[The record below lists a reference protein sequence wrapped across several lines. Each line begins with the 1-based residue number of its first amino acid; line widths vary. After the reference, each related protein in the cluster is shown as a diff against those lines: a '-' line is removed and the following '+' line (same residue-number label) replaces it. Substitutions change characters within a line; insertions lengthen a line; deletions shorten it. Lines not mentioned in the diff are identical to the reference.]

1 MNIKKFI
8 SVAGYTMLQPVSFLC
23 KMQKSKMITE
33 EAHRILASV
42 YAIDKDDLDF
52 IGGGKRAPRLLS
64 DSLNVS
70 FVIPVYNSER
80 FLERCVRSILCQQT
94 SARYEVI
101 CINDGSTDG
110 SLRILERLQS
120 EFPELLRVVSQDNQ
134 GISVTRN
141 RGIELAKGEYIG
153 FLDNDDYVSEGYVE
167 TLWQRRLE
175 TDADMIQIGHLVV
188 NVEGKELSRSTH
200 PDMFIDDD
208 QSEIQENV
216 SGYVWSGIHR
226 KRVFEN
232 LRFPVGFWYEDMITK
247 MLLSRLCKKFAF
259 VHECLY
265 CKTVHANNA
274 SLKLWNGSNSKCID
288 HLFLVTKFA
297 EYGTQTLHLDNS
309 ELGLNVLNELRLL
322 WQRTKGMNLPVREAV
337 FVMGSDLLRR
347 YPVNASSVATRQMRR
362 YAKDFLNGYY
372 WKWEVDGWIGLF
384 EDHFF

>member
-1 MNIKKFI
+1 M
-8 SVAGYTMLQPVSFLC
+8 
-23 KMQKSKMITE
+23 
-33 EAHRILASV
+33 
-42 YAIDKDDLDF
+42 
-52 IGGGKRAPRLLS
+52 
-64 DSLNVS
+64 
-70 FVIPVYNSER
+70 
-80 FLERCVRSILCQQT
+80 ERCVRSILCQQT

-120 EFPELLRVVSQDNQ
+120 EYPELLRVVSQDNQ

-141 RGIELAKGEYIG
+141 RGIELAKGEYVG

-188 NVEGKELSRSTH
+188 NEEGKELSRSTH

-232 LRFPVGFWYEDMITK
+232 LRFPIGFWYEDMITK

-288 HLFLVTKFA
+288 HLYLVTKFA
-297 EYGTQTLHLDNS
+297 EYGTQVLHLDDS
-309 ELGLNVLNELRLL
+309 QLGLNVLNELRLL
-322 WQRTKGMNLPVREAV
+322 WQRTKGMNLQVREAV

-347 YPVNASSVATRQMRR
+347 YPVNTSSVATRQMRR

-384 EDHFF
+384 EDHFI

>member
-1 MNIKKFI
+1 
-8 SVAGYTMLQPVSFLC
+8 
-23 KMQKSKMITE
+23 
-33 EAHRILASV
+33 
-42 YAIDKDDLDF
+42 
-52 IGGGKRAPRLLS
+52 
-64 DSLNVS
+64 
-70 FVIPVYNSER
+70 
-80 FLERCVRSILCQQT
+80 
-94 SARYEVI
+94 
-101 CINDGSTDG
+101 
-110 SLRILERLQS
+110 
-120 EFPELLRVVSQDNQ
+120 
-134 GISVTRN
+134 
-141 RGIELAKGEYIG
+141 
-153 FLDNDDYVSEGYVE
+153 
-167 TLWQRRLE
+167 
-175 TDADMIQIGHLVV
+175 MIQIGHLVV

-322 WQRTKGMNLPVREAV
+322 WQRTKGMNLQVREAV

>member
-1 MNIKKFI
+1 M
-8 SVAGYTMLQPVSFLC
+8 
-23 KMQKSKMITE
+23 
-33 EAHRILASV
+33 
-42 YAIDKDDLDF
+42 
-52 IGGGKRAPRLLS
+52 
-64 DSLNVS
+64 
-70 FVIPVYNSER
+70 
-80 FLERCVRSILCQQT
+80 ERCVRSILCQQT

-120 EFPELLRVVSQDNQ
+120 EYPELLRVVSQDNQ

-141 RGIELAKGEYIG
+141 RGIELAKGEYVG
-153 FLDNDDYVSEGYVE
+153 FLGNDDYVSEGYVE

-297 EYGTQTLHLDNS
+297 EDGTQTLHLDNS

-322 WQRTKGMNLPVREAV
+322 WQRTKGMNLQVREAV